1 MMWALTFSRPGVG
14 RHFLQDDLQLVD
26 IAMACLRSATAFELL
41 STGRGSMWYNGAL
54 SVVHEAALAA
64 VAAGFDPVPELMRSG
79 YFDIII
85 DALHAFGDAEN
96 QRHWFPAAADAAA
109 ATDATSGKQQQIVI
123 NPTSETSRFNVMSY
137 FYGVAWNLGFL
148 DLSGHPEAT
157 AKLCTV
163 KSAAAL
169 HYGMHHD
176 VAQLSSIGIRSA
188 PCICMLCARLFGRSE
203 EGDGAITF
211 VQNDIDAALQMCQEL
226 LCPVAWGGACVT
238 CATLNTL
245 SCPALSTYLSH
256 QHRSNLTIN
265 FIQLTL
271 IQLTL
276 SVDTSVDTYSV
287 DTVLL
292 LPPPRVSGSLSES
305 RLARVYAAGRSQQ

>member
-1 MMWALTFSRPGVG
+1 MMWALTFSRPAVG

-226 LCPVAWGGACVT
+226 LCPVAWGGACVA
-238 CATLNTL
+238 CATLDTL
-245 SCPALSTYLSH
+245 SLLSRPVHLLVLPAQVQSH
-256 QHRSNLTIN
+256 YQ
-265 FIQLTL
+265 F
-271 IQLTL
+271 
-276 SVDTSVDTYSV
+276 YSV